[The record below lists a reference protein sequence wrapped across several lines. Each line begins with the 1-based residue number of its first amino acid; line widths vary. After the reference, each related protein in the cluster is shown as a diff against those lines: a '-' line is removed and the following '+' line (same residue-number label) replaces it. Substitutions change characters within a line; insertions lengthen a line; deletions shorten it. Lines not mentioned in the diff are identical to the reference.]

1 VTTDG
6 FAAEGQVALALGAP
20 EPGRARAPDGYSQ
33 VDIERG
39 RATRSKLTTEQAVM
53 DVRAAVREL
62 AKTGLTRAEALG
74 AAVRATHGGNA

>member
-1 VTTDG
+1 
-6 FAAEGQVALALGAP
+6 
-20 EPGRARAPDGYSQ
+20 
-33 VDIERG
+33 
-39 RATRSKLTTEQAVM
+39 M